1 MTCKITMIGAGSMA
15 EAFIAGW
22 VKDNHVSPSNIMVTN
37 HSDDFK
43 LEELKK
49 KYGISTSRSIEKLS
63 QHGDVVF
70 LACKPKDWKSALNP
84 FRLTMKPKIPLVSVM
99 AGVTIQSMEDYFA
112 DDHVPVIR
120 SIPNT
125 SAIVQAS
132 MTPYS
137 IGKWVSRENKT
148 FVADL
153 LQLVG
158 QIAEVP
164 EEKIDAMTA
173 LTGTGPAYIYYLM
186 ESMEK
191 AAEKIGIDPELAR
204 HLVSQTLLG
213 ASIRVQEKEFSPRS
227 LYEQIMSPGGTTEAG
242 FNVLKERGVQDAM
255 VECIEK
261 AYERSQELGNKKQN
275 TSPVVNNNRL

>member
-1 MTCKITMIGAGSMA
+1 MTLNITMIGAGSMA
-15 EAFIAGW
+15 EALIGGW
-22 VKDNHVSPSNIMVTN
+22 VKDSKVSPDSIMVTN
-37 HSDDFK
+37 YSNDFK
-43 LEELKK
+43 LQELKK
-49 KYGISTSRSIEKLS
+49 KYGISISRSVDKLS
-63 QHGDVVF
+63 EHADVVF
-70 LACKPKDWKSALNP
+70 LACKPKDWEKALDP
-84 FRLTMKPKIPLVSVM
+84 FRFTMKQGTPLVSVM
-99 AGVTIQSMEDYFA
+99 AGVTIQSMENFFG
-112 DDHVPVIR
+112 DHAIPVIR

-137 IGKWVSRENKT
+137 IGKWISLENKKAVT
-148 FVADL
+148 HL
-153 LQLVG
+153 LQFVG

-213 ASIRVQEKEFSPRS
+213 ASIRVQENVFSPKS

-261 AYERSQELGNKKQN
+261 AYERSQELGNK
-275 TSPVVNNNRL
+275 